1 MKTND
6 KNSLETK
13 TANRLIEEIQ
23 ESIEKIRSQLSEI
36 RKSDKSQTKL
46 YAVAAEI
53 FNTERALERFED
65 QVATLS
71 KVFA

>member
-1 MKTND
+1 MKTNQ

-13 TANRLIEEIQ
+13 TANCRIAEIR
-23 ESIEKIRSQLSEI
+23 EAIEKIKAQLSEI
-36 RKSDKSQTKL
+36 RKSDNSYPKL
-46 YAVAAEI
+46 YAVSAEI
-53 FNTERALERFED
+53 FFTERALERFED